1 MNLRE
6 HSSPERLTSSTAYV
20 LSFELAVRRARADG
34 RAHLVAGRIASSNS
48 LLGGRELTAALTV
61 PVHISRGGDLRQP
74 RPVFQIGTTVPG
86 AATPRVLVRRYIGAL
101 MPESV
106 VPRPLTKL
114 SEEEELFRDTVRDF
128 AERDVRPRVA
138 AMERA
143 STVDPTLL
151 ARCFELGLMGI
162 DIPESHGGAGGSLLM
177 TVLAVEELS
186 AVDASVAIFVDVQN
200 TLVNTLLRKWASDD
214 VKRRY
219 LPRLATDLLG
229 AYALSEP
236 ESGSDAFGLQ
246 TRATRQGNSW
256 ILEGRKLWITNGA
269 EAGVF
274 VIFANTDFTKG
285 YKGITAFAVERGF
298 KGFSVGKKE
307 DKLGIRASSTCELI
321 LDGCEVPAA
330 NVVGEVGVG
339 YKVAIETLNT
349 GRIGIGAQM
358 IGVARGAL
366 TATLKYVAER
376 KQFGKPIGEFQAVQ
390 FQLAQAATELEA
402 ARLMVY
408 NAARLEDAGEPYT
421 MQAAMAK
428 LLSSQ
433 VAERVT
439 SLAVELFGGY
449 GYTEEN
455 PVEKVYRDATIGT
468 TYEVTSN
475 MQNNTTAEQ
484 ILK

>member
-1 MNLRE
+1 MRILILQAPRGY
-6 HSSPERLTSSTAYV
+6 ERTLGK
-20 LSFELAVRRARADG
+20 LPQVRRGASGADALDFVQFFT
-34 RAHLVAGRIASSNS
+34 REK
-48 LLGGRELTAALTV
+48 RELERRFAALAQALA
-61 PVHISRGGDLRQP
+61 PAGMLWISWPKKASG
-74 RPVFQIGTTVPG
+74 V
-86 AATPRVLVRRYIGAL
+86 ATD
-101 MPESV
+101 
-106 VPRPLTKL
+106 L
-114 SEEEELFRDTVRDF
+114 SE
-128 AERDVRPRVA
+128 DVIRVIGLA
-138 AMERA
+138 HGL
-143 STVDPTLL
+143 VDVKV
-151 ARCFELGLMGI
+151 A
-162 DIPESHGGAGGSLLM
+162 
-177 TVLAVEELS
+177 

-219 LPRLATDLLG
+219 LPRLASDLLG

-246 TRATRQGNSW
+246 TRATRRGSGW

-269 EAGVF
+269 EAGLFIV
-274 VIFANTDFTKG
+274 FANSDFTKG

-298 KGFSVGKKE
+298 RGFSVGKKE
-307 DKLGIRASSTCELI
+307 DKIGIRASSTCELI
-321 LDGCEVPAA
+321 LEGCEVPPA

-366 TATLKYVAER
+366 TAALKYAKER

-408 NAARLEDAGEPYT
+408 NAARLETAGEPYT
-421 MQAAMAK
+421 TQAAMAQ
-428 LLSSQ
+428 LFASQ
-433 VAERVT
+433 VAGRVT
-439 SLAVELFGGY
+439 SLAIEVFGGY
-449 GYTEEN
+449 GYTKEY
-455 PVEKVYRDATIGT
+455 PVEKFYRDAKIGT
-468 TYEVTSN
+468 IYEGTSN
-475 MQNNTTAEQ
+475 MQLNTIAKQ